1 MKVRSLRAF
10 FDIPC
15 CTNPI
20 NLVTTGAVL
29 HHDWLRVM
37 TIAQTGNAPAIK
49 ISVGTV
55 WNIDIE

>member
-1 MKVRSLRAF
+1 MKVGSLRAF
-10 FDIPC
+10 FDVAC

-20 NLVTTGAVL
+20 NLVATGTVL
-29 HHDWLRVM
+29 NHDWLRVM
-37 TIAQTGNAPAIK
+37 TITQTGNAPAIK